1 MNQIKMNKLYM
12 DIAIRLSEMSYAQR
26 KKVGAILV
34 KDDNILSFGWNG
46 MPAGFDNDCEH
57 IGADTN
63 GCLVTNNEV
72 AHAELNIFAKLS
84 KNGCTGTKGS
94 TLYVTLSPCFECSK
108 LIVQSGVSKVYYL
121 EEYRDTSPL
130 EFLVKAGVEVI
141 KYE

>member
-1 MNQIKMNKLYM
+1 MNIDKMNKLYM

-46 MPAGFDNDCEH
+46 MPSGFDNCCEYQ
-57 IGADTN
+57 GLQN
-63 GCLVTNNEV
+63 GLTTKKEVT
-72 AHAELNIFAKLS
+72 HAELNIFAKLS
-84 KNGCTGTKGS
+84 KNGTIGTKDS

-108 LIVQSGVSKVYYL
+108 LIVQSGVKIVYYL
-121 EEYRDTSPL
+121 EEYRDSSPI
-130 EFLVKAGVEVI
+130 EFLQKAGVEVI